1 MKDFYNILGV
11 SRTCTSTD
19 IKDAYRKLSK
29 KFHPDLNPGDAY
41 FEDRFM
47 EVKDAYEILIDPATR
62 RLYDRQMQTPRPD
75 TSAPGQGYPSTAGH
89 YQRRRVSIGLTTVLI
104 LVVLVL
110 GVYIFRPFIHSK
122 TDKVDKKVS
131 VTNNSPTT
139 HKKHKKKHNLK
150 TKIAAD
156 SAKQIF
162 DTVSTHTASN
172 LPPKPKTAKI
182 KRDSSKINKPP
193 IDFLY
198 ATYTHPNITG
208 IIEMRS
214 GDAYSSPIITSISG
228 RTKILVLE
236 RGDTYYR
243 IRYDHKTGYV
253 PKWALE
259 EK

>member
-11 SRTCTSTD
+11 SRTCSSAD

-41 FEDRFM
+41 FEDRFV

-62 RLYDRQMQTPRPD
+62 RLYDRQMRTSQAD
-75 TSAPGQGYPSTAGH
+75 TSTAGQGYPSTDRH
-89 YQRRRVSIGLTTVLI
+89 YRRRRAGIGLTTVLI

-110 GVYIFRPFIHSK
+110 GVYIFRPFIYSK
-122 TDKVDKKVS
+122 ADKVDKKVS
-131 VTNNSPTT
+131 ITNNSPTT

-156 SAKQIF
+156 SAKRIF
-162 DTVSTHTASN
+162 EIDSTHIASSP
-172 LPPKPKTAKI
+172 PPKPITVRPKA
-182 KRDSSKINKPP
+182 DSSKVNKPP

-214 GDAYSSPIITSISG
+214 GDAYSSPIIESISG